1 MIVTN
6 KVSKAIITFIV
17 ASLLVFL
24 SSALIIGEEGY
35 IDLDFGNRTLSANIK
50 EAPLRA
56 VIGEIEK
63 EKEGIWFRIWLK
75 ESKVSLDEKVSV
87 HFKHLPIR
95 DGVKPILST
104 MNYSIIFDNNGR
116 LLGVF
121 LLGKPARA
129 RGRARRR
136 AVAPRKRK
144 PRRAPRQHL
153 KRK

>member
-1 MIVTN
+1 MH
-6 KVSKAIITFIV
+6 KASKAILTFLV
-17 ASLLVFL
+17 ASLLIFL
-24 SSALIIGEEGY
+24 SSALIIAEEGY
-35 IDLDFGNRTLSANIK
+35 VDLDFGKWTLSANIR

-56 VIGEIEK
+56 VIGEIKK
-63 EKEGIWFRIWLK
+63 ENERIWFRMWL
-75 ESKVSLDEKVSV
+75 EGGRASLDERVSV
-87 HFKHLPIR
+87 QFKDLPIR
-95 DGVKPILST
+95 HGLKRILST
-104 MNYSIIFDNNGR
+104 MNHSLVFDNHGK

-136 AVAPRKRK
+136 AVVAKRRT

>member
-1 MIVTN
+1 MH
-6 KVSKAIITFIV
+6 KVSKAILTFIV

-24 SSALIIGEEGY
+24 SSTIMLADEGY
-35 IDLDFGNRTLSANIK
+35 VDLDFGNRSLSANIR

-56 VIGEIEK
+56 VIGEIKK

-75 ESKVSLDEKVSV
+75 GGKVSLDEKVSV
-87 HFKHLPIR
+87 QFKDLPIR
-95 DGVKPILST
+95 NALKRILSK
-104 MNYSIIFDNNGR
+104 MNHSLIFDNHGK

-129 RGRARRR
+129 RDRSRRR
-136 AVAPRKRK
+136 GVAPKRRT
-144 PRRAPRQHL
+144 PRRAPRHHL